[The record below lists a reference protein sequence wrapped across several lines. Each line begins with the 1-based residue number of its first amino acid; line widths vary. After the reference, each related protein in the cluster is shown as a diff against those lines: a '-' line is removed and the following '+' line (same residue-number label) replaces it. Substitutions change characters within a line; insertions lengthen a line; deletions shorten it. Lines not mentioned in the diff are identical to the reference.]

1 MRIAVVG
8 SLNMDLTVTT
18 ERLPNKGET
27 LLGQSLHTIPG
38 GKGANQACAI
48 GRLGGDVTMFGCVGD
63 DDFGHQLIQSLQD
76 NGVHTSPIRCISGI
90 PTGIALI
97 TVGESDNTIIVVP
110 GANHQVDETYL
121 RTVQDELLT
130 FDLVLLQLEIP
141 MATVAAVCQLCH
153 EHDIDVLL
161 NPAPAQPLPER
172 VLRQIRYLTPN
183 EHEAALLL
191 PDNGSMEE
199 RVQQMPGRLIIT
211 LGAEGSLA
219 ADHDGRLI
227 RTPAAPARV
236 VDTTGAGD
244 TCNGAFAYATA
255 IGLPLREALR
265 FASTA
270 ASIST
275 EQLGAQGGMPTR
287 TQVEARLRADA

>member
-18 ERLPNKGET
+18 ERLPRKGET

-63 DDFGHQLIQSLQD
+63 DDFGHQLIHALGN
-76 NGVHTSPIRCISGI
+76 NGVNTSPIRKISGV

-110 GANHQVDETYL
+110 GANHSVDTDYL
-121 RTVQDELLT
+121 NDIQAELLT

-141 MATVAAVCQLCH
+141 IATVAAICQLCH
-153 EHDIDVLL
+153 DHGIDVLL
-161 NPAPAQPLPER
+161 NPAPAQPLSR
-172 VLRQIRYLTPN
+172 TLLQQIRYLTPN

-191 PDNGSMEE
+191 PGDFSMEE
-199 RVQQMPGRLIIT
+199 RVRQMPGRLIIT
-211 LGAEGSLA
+211 LGSEGSLA
-219 ADHDGRLI
+219 ADPDRQLI
-227 RTPAAPARV
+227 RTPAASATV

-244 TCNGAFAYATA
+244 TYNGAFAFATA
-255 IGLPLREALR
+255 SGLPFREALR

-275 EQLGAQGGMPTR
+275 ERLGAQGGMPTR
-287 TQVEARLRADA
+287 DQVEARLRAGS